1 MHQYKPQADEIQLP
15 LIYQFMS
22 KCSSDDYGYNF
33 NWLPNEKLFYEDITN
48 LDTKG
53 ARAMIGIIN
62 IVWALKY

>member
-1 MHQYKPQADEIQLP
+1 
-15 LIYQFMS
+15 MS